1 MEIREIYGPFDKKMI
16 GVDENCVTQVIL
28 NLPPTSVI
36 RQACYFFF
44 HNNEKIKIKDKSLY
58 FLSLLFSTNQINEA
72 LKNSVP
78 AGYSGKFY
86 IIKCCKNDVFSDI
99 IEIKSLDER
108 ISLSKNAILSL

>member
-44 HNNEKIKIKDKSLY
+44 HNNEK
-58 FLSLLFSTNQINEA
+58 NQN
-72 LKNSVP
+72 
-78 AGYSGKFY
+78 
-86 IIKCCKNDVFSDI
+86 
-99 IEIKSLDER
+99 
-108 ISLSKNAILSL
+108 